1 MTGVQQLTISEN
13 DSDQRLDRWFK
24 KHFPEINH
32 GRLEKLLRTGQVRLD
47 GKRAK
52 ASDRV
57 ESGQTVRVPPIAPAQ
72 DADRPKSAP
81 KPKVVSER
89 DAKMLQDA
97 VLYKDADV
105 LVINKPAG
113 LAVQGG
119 TGVDKNL
126 DAMLDSLR
134 FDATERPRLVHRLDK
149 DTSGVLVL
157 ARSGKAARELAEAFR
172 DKSAQKIYW
181 AVVVGVP
188 NPERGTIDAP
198 LSKHAEHGFGERVGI
213 DEEEGRNAV
222 TRYALIER
230 AGNRAAWLALMPE
243 TGRTHQLRA
252 HCVILGTP
260 ILGDGKYGGHEAQ
273 MTSENLPRKLHLH
286 ARAIRIPHPNKG
298 WVTAEAPLP
307 PHMQATWKF
316 FGFAAKPDHDPFAD
330 LPKSRTGKKR

>member
-1 MTGVQQLTISEN
+1 MSGVQQRTIAL
-13 DSDQRLDRWFK
+13 DDADQRLDRWFK

-47 GKRAK
+47 GRRAK

-57 ESGQTVRVPPIAPAQ
+57 EAGQTVRVPPIAAAQ
-72 DADRPKSAP
+72 DAERPRSGP
-81 KPKVVSER
+81 KAKPVSER
-89 DAKMLQDA
+89 DAKALRDA
-97 VLYKDADV
+97 VLYKDPDV
-105 LVINKPAG
+105 LVIDKPAG

-119 TGVDKNL
+119 TGLDKNL
-126 DAMLDSLR
+126 DAMLDSLK
-134 FDATERPRLVHRLDK
+134 FEASERPRLVHRLDK
-149 DTSGVLVL
+149 DTSGVLLL
-157 ARSGKAARELAEAFR
+157 ARNAKAARELAEAFR

-188 NPERGTIDAP
+188 SPERGTIDAP
-198 LSKHAEHGFGERVGI
+198 LSKHAEHGRGERVGI

-260 ILGDGKYGGHEAQ
+260 ILGDGKYGGPASHLAR
-273 MTSENLPRKLHLH
+273 ENLPRKLHLH
-286 ARAIRIPHPNKG
+286 ARSIRIPHPRKG
-298 WVTAEAPLP
+298 WIEAEAPLP
-307 PHMQATWKF
+307 PHMKATWKF
-316 FGFAAKPDHDPFAD
+316 FGFAPKPDRDPFAD
-330 LPKSRTGKKR
+330 LQRKRR